1 VIQEMLF
8 AAPAPKTQDATLPP
22 EPPKLVVV
30 AEPLGQCCKAGCH
43 EMATRQS
50 PSGNIYCESCGRCGG
65 KYVEETALGVS
76 VRVCGRSVEEFVM
89 HRRLGIWCCPCLRG
103 A

>member
-1 VIQEMLF
+1 MIQEALF
-8 AAPAPKTQDATLPP
+8 AAPAPKTQDAMLPP
-22 EPPKLVVV
+22 
-30 AEPLGQCCKAGCH
+30 EPLGQCCKAGCH

-76 VRVCGRSVEEFVM
+76 VSICGISVEKFVM
-89 HRRLGIWCCPCLRG
+89 HPGMKIWCCPCVRG